1 MQVGVCKMRLRIPE
15 NSSLKD
21 KRRVLKSI
29 MTRVSNKFNVA
40 IAEVEDQELWQVA
53 TLGITCLSNSTRQAN
68 SVLSAVVDFI
78 CQSRFDV
85 EIIDWEMEFL
95 SVL

>member
-1 MQVGVCKMRLRIPE
+1 MQIGVCKMKLRIPE

-29 MTRVSNKFNVA
+29 TTRVSNKFNVA

-53 TLGITCLSNSTRQAN
+53 TLGMTCLSNSSRQAN
-68 SVLSAVVDFI
+68 SVLSSVVDFI

>member
-1 MQVGVCKMRLRIPE
+1 MQVGVCKMKLRIPE

-29 MTRVSNKFNVA
+29 TTRVSNKFNVA

-53 TLGITCLSNSTRQAN
+53 TLGICCVSNDRRHTNEILSKVAN
-68 SVLSAVVDFI
+68 FI
-78 CQSRFDV
+78 INGRFEA
-85 EIIDWEMEFL
+85 EILDYEIEIL